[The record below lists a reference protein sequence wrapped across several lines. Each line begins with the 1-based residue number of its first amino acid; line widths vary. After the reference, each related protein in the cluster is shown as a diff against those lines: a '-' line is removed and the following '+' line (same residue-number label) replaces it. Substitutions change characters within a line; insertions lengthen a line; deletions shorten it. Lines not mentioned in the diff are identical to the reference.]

1 MKVKLIEGG
10 RAPERKTVGSA
21 GLDCYA
27 RASVRIMPYHTEKV
41 PLGFACAIP
50 EGHLGILA
58 LRSSVGLRG
67 TMVVPNGVGIID
79 SDYRGEVCAI
89 VQTGENAVSIQA
101 GERIAQM
108 VIVPYAAVD
117 VEVVDELDAT
127 ARGECGFGSTGG

>member
-1 MKVKLIEGG
+1 
-10 RAPERKTVGSA
+10 
-21 GLDCYA
+21 
-27 RASVRIMPYHTEKV
+27 MPYHTVKV

-79 SDYRGEVCAI
+79 SDYRGEVCAN

-101 GERIAQM
+101 GERLVQM
-108 VIVPYAAVD
+108 VIVPYAGVD

-127 ARGECGFGSTGG
+127 ARGEGGFGSTGG